1 VGRGA
6 WPISPLSSRLS
17 RLAVG
22 SPWKQPTRDDGP
34 ERFPA
39 SESYG
44 VVSSTTSAC
53 DGACSVIV

>member
-6 WPISPLSSRLS
+6 WPIPFIIPPI
-17 RLAVG
+17 
-22 SPWKQPTRDDGP
+22 PWKQPTRDDGP
-34 ERFPA
+34 EPFPA